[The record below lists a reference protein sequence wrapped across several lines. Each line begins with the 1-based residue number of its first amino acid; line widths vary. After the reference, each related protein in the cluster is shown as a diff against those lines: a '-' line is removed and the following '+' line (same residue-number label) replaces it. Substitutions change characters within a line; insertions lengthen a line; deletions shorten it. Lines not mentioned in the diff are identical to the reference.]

1 MEPVGLGLLTHGRQR
16 AQNDS
21 LRTLPRLVW
30 ARRVKVIIA
39 GGREI
44 TDYAIMVEAMEMAD
58 LMLGIVPREVVSG
71 KARGADALGEMWAI
85 ANGVPVKAFP
95 AKWRDADGTYYPR
108 AGMNRNSDMAAYA
121 DALVAV
127 WDGYS
132 SGTADMIKKAR
143 KRGLL
148 VWVQDFKYPSTP
160 PDQSVSDQA
169 SALLRRLAAG

>member
-1 MEPVGLGLLTHGRQR
+1 MKNKTKM
-16 AQNDS
+16 
-21 LRTLPRLVW
+21 
-30 ARRVKVIIA
+30 KVIIA

-44 TDYAIMVEAMEMAD
+44 TDYRVMVEAMEMAD
-58 LMLGIVPREVVSG
+58 LMLGIEPTEVVSG
-71 KARGADALGEMWAI
+71 KARGVDTLGEMWAI

-95 AKWRDADGTYYPR
+95 AHWRDADGTYYPR
-108 AGMNRNSDMAAYA
+108 AGMTRNSDMAAYA

-160 PDQSVSDQA
+160 VDLSESDPA
-169 SALLRRLAAG
+169 GALLRRLSTR